1 MKILDELYYGNIN
14 PNGKCYVDNKNYQD
28 AAQVVAEREEQLM
41 QLLTG
46 TEKKLFLEFVNHYAT
61 MNGEM
66 VLENFSLGFKL
77 GARFGLEI
85 SDEELAK
92 MFKSMF

>member
-14 PNGKCYVDNKNYQD
+14 PNGKCCTDNKNYQD
-28 AAQVVAEREEQLM
+28 AVQVVAEREEQLI

-46 TEKKLFLEFVNHYAT
+46 AEKKLFLEFANHYAT

-66 VLENFSLGFKL
+66 VLENFKLGFKL

-85 SDEELAK
+85 SDQEIDQV
-92 MFKSMF
+92 FKSMF